1 MTSKSSQNCGVFAD
15 CPKVGDRYA
24 TQITLEE
31 DDFRA
36 DVKQI
41 RFHPGRASIIDSGMF
56 EDGSPITRAE
66 HQVSDPH

>member
-1 MTSKSSQNCGVFAD
+1 M
-15 CPKVGDRYA
+15 
-24 TQITLEE
+24 QITLEG

-41 RFHPGRASIIDSGMF
+41 RFHPRGASIIDSGMF

-66 HQVSDPH
+66 HRVSYPH